1 MEWALLTLMFIFG
14 YITCKVSYFI
24 KATRASVLLLKA
36 AQLVSLGLLARAME
50 DFYYAKIYRME
61 KMIESQESDHNISA
75 FSYRMEEELA
85 AYKKKSVQGLI
96 ELHPSFFKEIVEFDD
111 WASGMEYLK
120 KNEQVVQA
128 FFSRREDD

>member
-1 MEWALLTLMFIFG
+1 VEWALFTLMFIFG
-14 YITCKVSYFI
+14 YITCKIFYFI

-85 AYKKKSVQGLI
+85 AYKKKSVQGLV

-120 KNEQVVQA
+120 KNEEVVRA

>member
-1 MEWALLTLMFIFG
+1 MEWALFTLMFIFG
-14 YITCKVSYFI
+14 YITCKIFYFI

-85 AYKKKSVQGLI
+85 AYKKKSVQGLV

-120 KNEQVVQA
+120 KNEEVVRA